1 MREEIAADDSAY
13 YHRHMKALLHPIAPR
28 LGSLVLLAAALGC
41 LFFLFEL
48 FADLT
53 PSGGNDSSAEGSS
66 PGPAVEVPSGT
77 SLVTILAGV
86 TCIALGAGALL
97 LFLRWLKDRSAKSG
111 WVIFI
116 GSAPAVVMIGL
127 GIFLL
132 VSGTLHGSLPYGSV
146 PDVNSQV
153 NGREME
159 PTQVDAGRMVPLQT
173 NVLGMGPLQLTM
185 LVTTILLGMLVV
197 IARPRLLIM
206 LLVALLV
213 TPLLFGLLASSG
225 FLGLN
230 PFGYAAQ
237 MLQVAGIAPGIN
249 PQQGPT
255 ADVSSEV
262 PGTGAGQPEVVSGI
276 GDLQTGAAAS
286 ASTGENPLQ
295 TTPADRDTTTGET
308 EPVFMEVE
316 GARTAPVG
324 VPYRVT
330 GTLTGADDQPLS
342 SMPVTI
348 EVDGQP
354 EAILNTDAQGGFAWE
369 TVFNEATEATVD
381 VGFPGDAEFSPS
393 QTQLPVTVATPEI
406 VVDPP
411 SPVARGDTLMLEGTV
426 SVGGQPVPNTPVT
439 VDGEVMGR
447 TDANGGFSLPF
458 TVPLGTPLGSM
469 PLGLGAP
476 ALMGNALGSM
486 PPGLGAPNPS
496 GSSTV
501 LATIMSATSLL
512 LKPLEGLSLGR
523 SVPVEAKLL
532 DDQGVGVPDAT
543 IDCGDGVTGVT
554 NSDGVANLVLTPLE
568 GADLSETLENCKFDG
583 DDSNLPAEAEVSSD
597 GDGFNWRLWVGLPLA
612 VVVGSVVAYLLARRR
627 RSIATLFRRAIVL
640 VASLLGGLAAR
651 RRRIARPGE
660 DDDHTP
666 VTAPER
672 LRARGPMDTHL
683 KITLVKLAEDLPYI
697 WGIGEQVQVEI
708 MLTDDSGEGV
718 AGQTVTAVI
727 DESGNPVE
735 MTTDKDGRCHT
746 SWTGTVPG
754 TYRVVLDFAGGDRF
768 LSASAHHEFEVVD
781 FREDIVGR
789 YNSFLPWVRERDP
802 RISEQTTPR
811 EVEVMVVD
819 TGMPVDH
826 RAMEVVIAR
835 FEEADYSLHEIDRP
849 RFEAMY
855 RARRRIVGD

>member
-1 MREEIAADDSAY
+1 M
-13 YHRHMKALLHPIAPR
+13 
-28 LGSLVLLAAALGC
+28 V
-41 LFFLFEL
+41 
-48 FADLT
+48 
-53 PSGGNDSSAEGSS
+53 
-66 PGPAVEVPSGT
+66 
-77 SLVTILAGV
+77 
-86 TCIALGAGALL
+86 
-97 LFLRWLKDRSAKSG
+97 
-111 WVIFI
+111 
-116 GSAPAVVMIGL
+116 GL

-153 NGREME
+153 DGREME
-159 PTQVDAGRMVPLQT
+159 PTQVNAGRMALLQT

-206 LLVALLV
+206 LLVTLLV

-237 MLQVAGIAPGIN
+237 MLKVAGIAPGIN
-249 PQQGPT
+249 PLLQQGPT

-262 PGTGAGQPEVVSGI
+262 PGTGAGQPEVASGS
-276 GDLQTGAAAS
+276 GDLQTEAAAS
-286 ASTGENPLQ
+286 ASTGGNPPQ
-295 TTPADRDTTTGET
+295 TTPAVRGTTTGET

-324 VPYRVT
+324 VPYRLT
-330 GTLTGADDQPLS
+330 GTLTGTDGQPLS

-406 VVDPP
+406 VVEPP

-476 ALMGNALGSM
+476 ALMGNAPGSM
-486 PPGLGAPNPS
+486 PPGLGAPNLS

-512 LKPLEGLSLGR
+512 LKPLEGLSLER
-523 SVPVEAKLL
+523 PVPVEAQLL

-612 VVVGSVVAYLLARRR
+612 VVVGSVVAYLLVRRR
-627 RSIATLFRRAIVL
+627 RSIAALFRRAIVL

-660 DDDHTP
+660 DDDYTP
-666 VTAPER
+666 VTAPGR

-727 DESGNPVE
+727 GESGNPVD
-735 MTTDKDGRCHT
+735 MTTDTDGRCHT
-746 SWTGTVPG
+746 SWAGTVPG
-754 TYRVVLDFAGGDRF
+754 TYRVVVDFAGGDQY
-768 LSASAHHEFEVVD
+768 LSASAQLEFEVVI
-781 FREDIVGR
+781 FRDDIVRR
-789 YNSFLPWVRERDP
+789 YNSFLPWVRDRDP

-811 EVEVMVVD
+811 EMEVMVVD
-819 TGMPVDH
+819 SGMPVDH

-835 FEEADYSLHEIDRP
+835 FEEADYSLHEIDRR

>member
-1 MREEIAADDSAY
+1 M
-13 YHRHMKALLHPIAPR
+13 
-28 LGSLVLLAAALGC
+28 V
-41 LFFLFEL
+41 
-48 FADLT
+48 
-53 PSGGNDSSAEGSS
+53 
-66 PGPAVEVPSGT
+66 
-77 SLVTILAGV
+77 
-86 TCIALGAGALL
+86 
-97 LFLRWLKDRSAKSG
+97 
-111 WVIFI
+111 
-116 GSAPAVVMIGL
+116 GL

-132 VSGTLHGSLPYGSV
+132 VSATLHGSLPYGSV
-146 PDVNSQV
+146 PDVNSQ
-153 NGREME
+153 M
-159 PTQVDAGRMVPLQT
+159 
-173 NVLGMGPLQLTM
+173 NVGGMAPLQLTVLITIVLLVM
-185 LVTTILLGMLVV
+185 LVGVTK
-197 IARPRLLIM
+197 PRLLLL
-206 LLVALLV
+206 LLVILLV
-213 TPLLFGLLASSG
+213 SVLLFGLLGLSG
-225 FLGLN
+225 FMSMNPLGH
-230 PFGYAAQ
+230 PGQ
-237 MLQVAGIAPGIN
+237 MRPVAGGAQSVN
-249 PQQGPT
+249 SLLQGGSGS
-255 ADVSSEV
+255 AVWNDLL
-262 PGTGAGQPEVVSGI
+262 GTGAGRAVGASGV
-276 GDLQTGAAAS
+276 GDLQTGEAAAS
-286 ASTGENPLQ
+286 ADGNPAQ
-295 TTPADRDTTTGET
+295 TTSAVQGTTTGET
-308 EPVFMEVE
+308 EPVLMEVE
-316 GARTAPVG
+316 ADPIAAVGA
-324 VPYRVT
+324 PYRLT
-330 GTLTGADDQPLS
+330 GTLTGTDDQPLS
-342 SMPVTI
+342 SMPVTVEI
-348 EVDGQP
+348 DGRS

-369 TVFNEATEATVD
+369 TVFNEATESTVD
-381 VGFPGDAEFSPS
+381 VGFPGDAGFSPS

-406 VVDPP
+406 AVQTPD
-411 SPVARGDTLMLEGTV
+411 PVARGDTLMLEGTV

-447 TDANGGFSLPF
+447 TNANGGFSLPF

-469 PLGLGAP
+469 PLILGAP

-486 PPGLGAPNPS
+486 PPGLGAPNLS

-523 SVPVEAKLL
+523 SVPVEAQLL

-612 VVVGSVVAYLLARRR
+612 AVVGSVVAYLLVRRR
-627 RSIATLFRRAIVL
+627 RSIAALFRRAIVL

-651 RRRIARPGE
+651 RRRIARPSE

-666 VTAPER
+666 VTAPGR

-708 MLTDDSGEGV
+708 MLTDDSSEGV
-718 AGQTVTAVI
+718 AGQTLTAVI
-727 DESGNPVE
+727 GESGNPVE
-735 MTTDKDGRCHT
+735 MTTDTDGRCHT

-754 TYRVVLDFAGGDRF
+754 TYRVVVDFAGGDQY
-768 LSASAHHEFEVVD
+768 LSASAQHEFEVVV
-781 FREDIVGR
+781 FRDDIVRR
-789 YNSFLPWVRERDP
+789 YNSFLPWVRDRDP

-811 EVEVMVVD
+811 EMEVMVVEG
-819 TGMPVDH
+819 GMPVDH

-855 RARRRIVGD
+855 RARRRLVGD